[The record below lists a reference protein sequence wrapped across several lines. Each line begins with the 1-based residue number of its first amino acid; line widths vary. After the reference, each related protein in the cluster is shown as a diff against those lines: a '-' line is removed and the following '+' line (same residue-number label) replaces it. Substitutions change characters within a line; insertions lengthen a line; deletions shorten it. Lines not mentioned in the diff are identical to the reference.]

1 MKYLNLKD
9 STKYKSAVYEAVKV
23 LKNGG
28 VICYPGKN
36 AYLLGVDILN
46 SKAVEKVFKI
56 KKRPLYKPLVAAV
69 TNLIMAKKYAYI

>member
-46 SKAVEKVFKI
+46 SKAV
-56 KKRPLYKPLVAAV
+56 
-69 TNLIMAKKYAYI
+69 